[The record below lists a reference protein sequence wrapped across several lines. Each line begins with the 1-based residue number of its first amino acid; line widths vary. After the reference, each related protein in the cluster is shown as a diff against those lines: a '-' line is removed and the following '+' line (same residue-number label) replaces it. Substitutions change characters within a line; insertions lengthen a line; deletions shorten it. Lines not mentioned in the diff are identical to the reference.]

1 MDKRLMHYEF
11 PRDQIQLEGTMVE
24 LPGKVAAVVEDATDT
39 AIVAAI
45 LAAARAEEVTDLY
58 LIDKTFILDAIR
70 EKLEREK
77 PKPLTI
83 EELRQMD
90 GEPVWVTVPEEPAVS
105 AYCTIDV
112 CTRFKEDRG
121 NDKYSEAMVPGD
133 GFSYY
138 QFDKYGKTW
147 IAYRH
152 RPKEEHHGK

>member
-1 MDKRLMHYEF
+1 MKLTTEEAIKFLGRYVGNEYYTPKCQEAHRMA
-11 PRDQIQLEGTMVE
+11 I
-24 LPGKVAAVVEDATDT
+24 AA
-39 AIVAAI
+39 
-45 LAAARAEEVTDLY
+45 LQ
-58 LIDKTFILDAIR
+58 
-70 EKLEREK
+70 EKAEREN
-77 PKPLTI
+77 PAPLTI
-83 EELRQMD
+83 EEIRQMD

-112 CTRFKEDRG
+112 CTRFKEDRA

-152 RPKEEHHGK
+152 KPKEDAE